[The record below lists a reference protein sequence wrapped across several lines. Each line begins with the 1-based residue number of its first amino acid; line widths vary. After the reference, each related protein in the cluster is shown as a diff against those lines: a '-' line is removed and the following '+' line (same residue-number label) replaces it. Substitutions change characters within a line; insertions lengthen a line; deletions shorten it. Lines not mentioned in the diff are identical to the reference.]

1 MKISIKMEESKSDYF
16 SPIAERGTVTWAETF
31 REFRR
36 TMGSGIKDFKQ
47 GGGAGAMQFV
57 EGSKNYCHKH
67 KKIYDFIFSMGDGT
81 PMCVDCVD

>member
-1 MKISIKMEESKSDYF
+1 
-16 SPIAERGTVTWAETF
+16 
-31 REFRR
+31 
-36 TMGSGIKDFKQ
+36 MGSGLKDFKQ
-47 GGGAGAMQFV
+47 SMASGSLQFV